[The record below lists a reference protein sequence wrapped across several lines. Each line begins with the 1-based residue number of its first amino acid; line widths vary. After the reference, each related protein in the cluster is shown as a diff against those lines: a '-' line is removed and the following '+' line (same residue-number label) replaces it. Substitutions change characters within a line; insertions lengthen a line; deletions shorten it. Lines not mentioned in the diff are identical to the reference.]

1 MHSARSAFT
10 LVELLIVIAILALIS
25 TLAIQKLGGIQ
36 ESSKEKVNHS
46 NVVRIGA
53 ALETY
58 AAANGNAASFDR
70 LDALVLDGTAS
81 GTGGD
86 TSAIG
91 SPAGLLS
98 YDSATNIGLSS
109 NLTAGVSM
117 PYMSFPALL
126 GVYYPSEAD
135 VRALRDDLGLA
146 TVMRGADPD
155 KDYHRLAGSDGS
167 WAGQVDR
174 NNPNACSTV
183 AHSLS
188 NGVALA
194 AVNPAAV
201 RPWADTI
208 EPFGAAIYKAMGE
221 DVLYGADASLRIGG
235 TAYRTARDAA
245 DALLATGGQGLLLA
259 FGLGDSAFLLG
270 KTTGGLDSAPL
281 SPTVNANEYGRYLVL
296 VRLRRTAQGSKAEFA
311 GVLDP
316 YGRTASMLR

>member
-1 MHSARSAFT
+1 MHNTRSAFT

-25 TLAIQKLGGIQ
+25 ALAIQKLGGIK
-36 ESSKEKVNHS
+36 ESSKEKVNFS

-91 SPAGLLS
+91 SSAGLLS

-135 VRALRDDLGLA
+135 VRALRDDLGLS
-146 TVMRGADPD
+146 TVMRGADPG
-155 KDYHRLAGSDGS
+155 KDYHRLSGADGS
-167 WAGQVDR
+167 WAGQVDL

-183 AHSLS
+183 AHTIT
-188 NGVALA
+188 NGIALA
-194 AVNPAAV
+194 AINPAAV
-201 RPWADTI
+201 RPWTDTI

-221 DVLYGADASLRIGG
+221 DILYGGDASLRIDGN
-235 TAYRTARDAA
+235 AYRTAKDAV
-245 DALLATGGQGLLLA
+245 DALLAPGGQGILLA
-259 FGLGDSAFLLG
+259 FGLGDSASLLG
-270 KTTGGLDSAPL
+270 KTTGGLDSAPV
-281 SPTVNANEYGRYLVL
+281 SPSVNRNEYGRYLVL
-296 VRLRRTAQGSKAEFA
+296 VRLRRTSQGSKAEFA

-316 YGRTASMLR
+316 RGNTATMLR